1 MRNFDEWLNTFT
13 DNIATYSYYV
23 DFEKVISNADKLKV
37 ELNILNSLIDVEEGK
52 QMTHDEYCAYMKELN
67 RRNRQFEP
75 TRRTDLALDRME
87 ESRIKR
93 ECQEA
98 KELEDFLKGFAK
110 KTI

>member
-1 MRNFDEWLNTFT
+1 MNKNDAWIKESLEQFKRGDMTAHN
-13 DNIATYSYYV
+13 
-23 DFEKVISNADKLKV
+23 
-37 ELNILNSLIDVEEGK
+37 LIDVEEER

-67 RRNRQFEP
+67 RRNREFEP

-110 KTI
+110 KG